1 MDTSIR
7 SAGGCPCRPAPGQAD
22 PLPFYAPGGCGAP
35 SFLETTAATPMET
48 LLLYGSYA
56 AVWAVMW
63 LACGLLVVPVVS
75 RMPPSSKAHENNSMY
90 ADQKVAA
97 SLKAWAVGGIAN
109 LALSQYATMPTG
121 SLDVAFAGHPLMDF
135 AGILFTGFEVADLAL
150 GLGYGFLDATHIVHH
165 ILHIA
170 TCGFGL
176 LAATLMAQETSG
188 LPLNYYLLMRHRA
201 PDHWSTQ
208 AAQVAFAGAFFS
220 WRLLVAPMAPTT
232 SCTMHATTCRRTSR
246 PRRRACSVRRL
257 WPRMCYS
264 GIGASPSARWRR
276 ASSAAMRAAAKRR
289 LREVC
294 CDGGRITCEGVYLSE
309 KVVEVQK
316 VHCPGDFEQLT
327 IPPRWTPNTIQYLV
341 TWGAIIYRD
350 MMLDSTVVCRRALGC
365 EWGGGKCRTL
375 VVFRYAVGRRRAL
388 RQHARARKVAREE
401 SEAARASRRLPGR
414 RP

>member
-7 SAGGCPCRPAPGQAD
+7 SAGGCPCRLAPGQAD

-90 ADQKVAA
+90 AGQKVAA

-109 LALSQYATMPTG
+109 LALYQYAAMPTG

-170 TCGFGL
+170 ICALARATCGFGL

-201 PDHWSTQ
+201 PDHWSTR

-220 WRLLVAPMAPTT
+220 WRLLVGTYGT
-232 SCTMHATTCRRTSR
+232 YHFVYHARDHLPADIPPSQ
-246 PRRRACSVRRL
+246 ARL
-257 WPRMCYS
+257 L
-264 GIGASPSARWRR
+264 GASLV
-276 ASSAAMRAAAKRR
+276 AANV
-289 LREVC
+289 LQWYW
-294 CDGGRITCEGVYLSE
+294 GV
-309 KVVEVQK
+309 
-316 VHCPGDFEQLT
+316 T
-327 IPPRWTPNTIQYLV
+327 I
-341 TWGAIIYRD
+341 
-350 MMLDSTVVCRRALGC
+350 
-365 EWGGGKCRTL
+365 GKM
-375 VVFRYAVGRRRAL
+375 
-388 RQHARARKVAREE
+388 
-401 SEAARASRRLPGR
+401 AARVLRGHAGR
-414 RP
+414 SKEKAA